1 MKKIFKVTGMHCS
14 ACSSRIEKVLQ
25 RAEGVNSVSVNL
37 LRNRMQV
44 DFDENRIR
52 EADICGR
59 VEQIGFGAVPFV
71 PSMTAAKEDPA
82 AAEVA
87 GVQRRLLLSL
97 LFALPLMFI
106 AMGPMFGLALIE
118 DRIIKWWAE
127 MTLCLPVLVI
137 NADYFVR
144 GYRNLFA
151 LAPNMDSLIALS
163 ASASFVNQ
171 YYDSAAMITTLI
183 TLGKFL
189 EARAKSRTTNAITA
203 LVNLTPPT
211 ALVERH
217 GETGE
222 IPAAELAVE
231 DVVII
236 RPGYRVPADCE
247 VVSGSCAL
255 DESALTGES
264 RPVERAV
271 GERLTGGTMCLKG
284 EVRARIVA
292 VGEDTTLAA
301 IIRLVEEATTT
312 KAPVAQLADKISGI
326 FVPAVISIAVVVCL
340 IWIFFGAEI
349 SFALSAAIS
358 VLVISCPCA
367 LGLATPVA
375 VMAAA
380 GKAASLGI
388 LIKSAAALETAG
400 RADVIVFDKTG
411 TLTRGIPVVEQ
422 VLPAD
427 GVESLHFLT
436 LAASVE
442 ALSSHPLAK
451 AVSSYAD
458 EHGIKRIEVHDF
470 LTIPGSGVSAS
481 SGGKTYL
488 AGSLRFMRESGV
500 SGTFPD
506 VSSGYGSVLYFA
518 EDSHALGVITVSD
531 VLRKS
536 APSAV
541 SRLKKLGL
549 HVSMLTGDTKASAE
563 RVAGEAGV
571 DSFSAELLPAEK
583 EAEIRRLQSEG
594 KRVIMTGDGINDAPS
609 LAAADVG
616 IAVGAGTDV
625 AIESADIV
633 LMTSNPESAA
643 DAVLLSRTALRIIKQ
658 NLFWAFIYNTIGIPI
673 AAGVLFVPFGILLS
687 PGIAALCM
695 SCSSVCVVFNAL
707 RLTRF
712 KGYSD
717 VMNDEI
723 DNSSA
728 TNDISMKKLIHIE
741 GMMCKHC
748 SAAVSNALKGV
759 NGVSDVSVSLE
770 EKHAVV
776 TLSKEVS
783 DTVLKDTVAAADFE
797 VTGVET
803 L

>member
-1 MKKIFKVTGMHCS
+1 M
-14 ACSSRIEKVLQ
+14 
-25 RAEGVNSVSVNL
+25 
-37 LRNRMQV
+37 
-44 DFDENRIR
+44 
-52 EADICGR
+52 
-59 VEQIGFGAVPFV
+59 
-71 PSMTAAKEDPA
+71 
-82 AAEVA
+82 
-87 GVQRRLLLSL
+87 
-97 LFALPLMFI
+97 
-106 AMGPMFGLALIE
+106 
-118 DRIIKWWAE
+118 
-127 MTLCLPVLVI
+127 
-137 NADYFVR
+137 
-144 GYRNLFA
+144 
-151 LAPNMDSLIALS
+151 
-163 ASASFVNQ
+163 
-171 YYDSAAMITTLI
+171 
-183 TLGKFL
+183 
-189 EARAKSRTTNAITA
+189 
-203 LVNLTPPT
+203 
-211 ALVERH
+211 
-217 GETGE
+217 
-222 IPAAELAVE
+222 
-231 DVVII
+231 
-236 RPGYRVPADCE
+236 
-247 VVSGSCAL
+247 
-255 DESALTGES
+255 
-264 RPVERAV
+264 
-271 GERLTGGTMCLKG
+271 
-284 EVRARIVA
+284 
-292 VGEDTTLAA
+292 
-301 IIRLVEEATTT
+301 
-312 KAPVAQLADKISGI
+312 
-326 FVPAVISIAVVVCL
+326 
-340 IWIFFGAEI
+340 
-349 SFALSAAIS
+349 
-358 VLVISCPCA
+358 LVISCPCA

-375 VMAAA
+375 VMATT

-411 TLTRGIPVVEQ
+411 TLTKGVPVVEQ
-422 VLPAD
+422 VLPAEGID
-427 GVESLHFLT
+427 SSHFISA
-436 LAASVE
+436 AASVE

-458 EHGIKRIEVHDF
+458 EHGVKRIEVHDF

-518 EDSHALGVITVSD
+518 EESHALGVITVSD
-531 VLRKS
+531 MLRKS

-549 HVSMLTGDTKASAE
+549 HVSMLTGDRKISAQHI
-563 RVAGEAGV
+563 AGEAGV

-583 EAEIRRLQSEG
+583 AAEIRRLQSEG

-695 SCSSVCVVFNAL
+695 SCSSVCVVLNAL

-712 KGYSD
+712 KGYSG
-717 VMNDEI
+717 VMKDEI

-728 TNDISMKKLIHIE
+728 TNDISMKKVIHIE

-759 NGVSDVSVSLE
+759 DGVSDVSVSLE

-783 DTVLKDTVAAADFE
+783 DTVLKETVAAADFE